1 MLKYKLENKL
11 EDFTFICEVC
21 GKKTKLEASL
31 NEYYK
36 DGTIKKHY
44 ACSKHII
51 ILYNKI
57 IK

>member
-11 EDFTFICEVC
+11 EDYSCEVC

-31 NEYYK
+31 NEYHK

-44 ACSKHII
+44 ACTKHII
-51 ILYNKI
+51 VLYNII